1 MYFVTLL
8 YVLHYRHTTLLYTKL
23 PSINLFSS
31 LLVILINGNLFT
43 LPDHMLFNI
52 SVLIWN
58 ILRPALEFPG
68 HHMRVICY
76 GKHKVSVSCYFTTKK
91 KRQRMS
97 NREGLIR
104 LLIIQLLVRVSFYI
118 LQDNTARN
126 RRKDE
131 SRRSRGDVS
140 YCVVGAC
147 NEGV

>member
-43 LPDHMLFNI
+43 FPDHMLFNI

-76 GKHKVSVSCYFTTKK
+76 GKYKVSVSCYFTTKK
-91 KRQRMS
+91 RQRML

-104 LLIIQLLVRVSFYI
+104 LLIIQLLVRVAFYI
-118 LQDNTARN
+118 LPGQHRN
-126 RRKDE
+126 HRKDE
-131 SRRSRGDVS
+131 NRRSRGDVS